1 MIETIRRFDI
11 FAEFNKQKKEA
22 EGYPEDV
29 AKGEGLWLA
38 KFTASRRFGKG
49 GTKKGGRGKG
59 TRKAPIVTKF
69 KSLNEIP
76 QTDKL
81 FDKEIVERLGRE
93 IYESILVKGVR
104 KAIQEGLKYPDIR
117 GPRGTSV
124 KSNTERYNIL
134 QTILTD

>member
-49 GTKKGGRGKG
+49 GAKKGGTGKG